1 MDLEAGKKLLEKKQY
16 KKALSFF
23 LSKLERENKTI
34 RLYLS
39 LAFVYFQLNQ
49 IKDSIK
55 YYKLA
60 LEIEPKSINIIL
72 NLANCNY
79 VLGNFSLAKK
89 FYLKSII
96 LNKNDV
102 RGYYGLYLIGSEYLD
117 EDHILHLNQIKKFS
131 KNLNQNY
138 LIEFLLSKFAKKN
151 KDFDRELL
159 HLNNFQNQCFESN
172 KEFNNQGLFYYN
184 EIISK
189 YYNKINFKNIHY
201 SNEVLKKITP
211 VFIIGLPRSGSTLIE
226 SIISVSNNQILSLG
240 ENSIIN
246 KAIFDQLKNYI
257 YENNNK
263 TKILDLT
270 LDINDLT
277 EKIAIRYQDYLI
289 NNNTFL
295 IDKSLENF
303 FNIETI
309 INIFPNAKFIN
320 SRRNP
325 KDSAIAIYQSMLPEL
340 PWAHSLSN
348 ILKYINDYIEIIN
361 FYEKKY
367 SDKILSVDLESLTKN
382 QVMYSKK
389 IFEFCKL
396 NWSPDILNFYKN
408 KNLVVKT
415 LSNTQLRDKITT
427 YDNEKYKP
435 YEKLIEKFKD
445 QYNWLN

>member
-1 MDLEAGKKLLEKKQY
+1 
-16 KKALSFF
+16 
-23 LSKLERENKTI
+23 
-34 RLYLS
+34 
-39 LAFVYFQLNQ
+39 
-49 IKDSIK
+49 
-55 YYKLA
+55 
-60 LEIEPKSINIIL
+60 
-72 NLANCNY
+72 
-79 VLGNFSLAKK
+79 
-89 FYLKSII
+89 
-96 LNKNDV
+96 
-102 RGYYGLYLIGSEYLD
+102 
-117 EDHILHLNQIKKFS
+117 
-131 KNLNQNY
+131 

-151 KDFDRELL
+151 KDFDRELF

-184 EIISK
+184 EIMSK

-246 KAIFDQLKNYI
+246 KAIFDQVKNYI

-270 LDINDLT
+270 LDINDLA
-277 EKIAIRYQDYLI
+277 EKIAIRYKDYLI
-289 NNNTFL
+289 DNNTFL

-340 PWAHSLSN
+340 PWAHSLPN